1 MTEDF
6 KRALELVNFDLET
19 MGETD
24 SPDVVDDEYWMLD
37 KEISLI
43 DCFVH
48 ESDERY
54 ALRDIETKR
63 VSLMTRRNPL
73 AENRDLKERIKE
85 LEAENAKQ
93 DEEIDE
99 LQTKLER
106 IESERDD
113 MSEVIAN
120 ARLDG
125 AVQ

>member
-63 VSLMTRRNPL
+63 VSLMTRRDL
-73 AENRDLKERIKE
+73 LVDNRNLKERIRE
-85 LEAENAKQ
+85 LETENAKQ
-93 DEEIDE
+93 DEQIDE
-99 LQTKLER
+99 LQVKIERLEEDNASR
-106 IESERDD
+106 A
-113 MSEVIAN
+113 EVIAN